1 MIQPSGPLHSPQ
13 AELYKMSNSKTAYA
27 AHAVDGKRPAAAP
40 FEVPAAA
47 DTRCAGRTVNLTCA
61 CTRGHFALHN
71 PAEQHTRAAS
81 AILMP
86 CADASS
92 IRRELQFT
100 TCQLFEGKWEPALF
114 RYRKP
119 LFATC
124 MTASTLL
131 YPETRP

>member
-1 MIQPSGPLHSPQ
+1 MHLKWDAVWQLSTPPLSSE
-13 AELYKMSNSKTAYA
+13 AELYDMSDSKADYA
-27 AHAVDGKRPAAAP
+27 EHGAVGACGARHN
-40 FEVPAAA
+40 
-47 DTRCAGRTVNLTCA
+47 RSAGQTVNLTCA

-124 MTASTLL
+124 MTSSTLL